1 MFADPPLTP
10 GSDQARR
17 LLEHEL
23 SKPKYGDR
31 RGLLERFLDWMWNK
45 VSELGDGIGSLPTQW
60 LVVLL
65 VLLAALI
72 GFGLTRIRRHQGPRR
87 GGDEDESVLVAETSA
102 KQLRQEAAE
111 ALADGD
117 LPLAYLQYFRAMA
130 RAGVERT
137 VVADRP
143 GSTAREVVDQLARA
157 FPEQRTPLDDAER
170 TFEEVR
176 YGGRTPSR
184 DAVEA
189 IRGLEDT
196 IAAARPQRPAEPS
209 ALGAAR

>member
-1 MFADPPLTP
+1 MYADPPLNP

-31 RGLLERFLDWMWNK
+31 RGLLERFLDWMWNRA
-45 VSELGDGIGSLPTQW
+45 SELGDGLGGLPTQW

-87 GGDEDESVLVAETSA
+87 GSADDEPVLVTETSA
-102 KQLRQEAAE
+102 KQLRQAATD
-111 ALADGD
+111 ALAGGD
-117 LPLAYLQYFRAMA
+117 LPLAYLQFFRAMA

-143 GSTAREVVDQLARA
+143 GSTAREVVDQLTRA
-157 FPEQRTPLDDAER
+157 FPAQRASLDDAER

-176 YGGRTPSR
+176 YGGRTPAR
-184 DAVEA
+184 ATVEA
-189 IRGLEDT
+189 IRELDDT
-196 IAAARPQRPAEPS
+196 IAVTRPQRPAEPS
-209 ALGAAR
+209 VLGADR